1 MCKSPSPQP
10 SRRGRGLSEH
20 PHPLGEGLAE
30 RGVRA
35 IHALRQELQYSLQS
49 ASFLA
54 LMLLVPSFLT
64 AQTSLPTA
72 PKATVP
78 PLPTTQANIT
88 LARTSLLKNSTTAN
102 SSTSSLRALLA
113 EKNALASLATLQV
126 PLYTPLLAHGRLF
139 LNATHAFI
147 TIGKQ
152 DIPWLDYNG
161 FAEILAAKTP
171 MFPLFLG
178 SQGAFN
184 HGSFFG
190 SSVRDIAVMVNGRPT
205 NDIALGAAHLE
216 HLPPEMME
224 QAEIYI
230 GSDAVILAN
239 NASGAAIN
247 LQEIRHNVK
256 DFYTRAWISQSNEQ
270 YTAADVDFSHNVA
283 PNLNFTLGARTQFGS
298 RIYNNTGISSWNARA
313 KLHWNVSSSA
323 NVSLSYLLTQHRS
336 ALSGGVTTATFFDFN
351 TSATIFN
358 ELRENTFRHDLTLTA
373 SAYLSR
379 DSAIAASLTG
389 YASLNQRSLERA
401 LRQGTGLNGQRGG
414 GGFGVLPDTLIAES
428 TTNTFTVGVTGRV
441 ETRVR
446 LFNALD
452 AALTAG
458 GSINASN
465 VQTSVYWD
473 ESMRR
478 VAWQQ
483 STRGTVN
490 PPARDTV
497 SGEISGFGRLQFTL
511 LDRVNTSGGA
521 RFTLLNGRPYLA
533 VGARF
538 STLLLDEHKTSTN
551 GTFSTT
557 LELWGDFSQSS
568 RAPTLSEQ
576 GMNVAATARFSTA
589 ATTQLPELRAED
601 HTLILGGLRLRQ
613 QAAKSAFSC
622 DFTAALR
629 TIQNE
634 IRATPVFQ
642 AFPHVVTTANL
653 EATNR
658 LRTMQTSNNTSSYAL
673 LSASLM
679 ADWYVQNVL
688 FGGNFVFS
696 GYANCT
702 VPISRISQN
711 LTQLVPER
719 FPLVSAG
726 CTAQYEYVVGR
737 SVLRAGIRVRM
748 MTTVQTQ
755 GFMPTTWTYFDNDFT
770 TNPTQGLT
778 GNGIDIVAAARV
790 GNAYLRATYQNA
802 LSVPATTVGFYPQYP
817 TNIRLSGSFTI
828 LE

>member
-1 MCKSPSPQP
+1 M
-10 SRRGRGLSEH
+10 L
-20 PHPLGEGLAE
+20 LA
-30 RGVRA
+30 
-35 IHALRQELQYSLQS
+35 S
-49 ASFLA
+49 SFLA
-54 LMLLVPSFLT
+54 

-72 PKATVP
+72 PKAAVQA
-78 PLPTTQANIT
+78 LPTTQANVT
-88 LARTSLLKNSTTAN
+88 LASTSLLK
-102 SSTSSLRALLA
+102 SSTIASTSGASLRALMA
-113 EKNALASLATLQV
+113 EKTALASLATLKV
-126 PLYTPLLAHGRLF
+126 PLYTPLAAHGRLF

-313 KLHWNVSSSA
+313 KLHWSVSSSA

-336 ALSGGVTTATFFDFN
+336 ALSGGVTSGSGFDFN
-351 TSATIFN
+351 TSATVFN

-389 YASLNQRSLERA
+389 YASLNERSLERA
-401 LRQGTGLNGQRGG
+401 LRQGTGLNGQRSSSS
-414 GGFGVLPDTLIAES
+414 GVRPDTLMAES
-428 TTNTFTVGVTGRV
+428 TTNTFTVGVTGRI

-473 ESMRR
+473 ESLRR
-478 VAWQQ
+478 AAWQQ
-483 STRGTVN
+483 SDSLQAEGPISPDLIIIPRT
-490 PPARDTV
+490 RDTV
-497 SGEISGFGRLQFTL
+497 SGEIAGFGRLQFTL
-511 LDRVNTSGGA
+511 FDRVNTSGGA
-521 RFTLLNGRPYLA
+521 RFTLLNGRTYLA

-538 STLLLDEHKTSTN
+538 STLLLDEHRTSTT
-551 GTFSTT
+551 GTFGTT
-557 LELWGDFSQSS
+557 LELWGDFSRSS
-568 RAPTLSEQ
+568 RAPMLSEQ
-576 GMNVAATARFSTA
+576 GMNVAAVARFSTV
-589 ATTQLPELRAED
+589 ATMRLPELQPEV
-601 HTLILGGLRLRQ
+601 HTLILSGLRLRQ
-613 QAAKSAFSC
+613 QTAKSAFSC
-622 DFTAALR
+622 DVTAALR

-642 AFPHVVTTANL
+642 EFPHFTINRSTPKNPIVVNSRYRKNDPLL
-653 EATNR
+653 EAANR
-658 LRTMQTSNNTSSYAL
+658 LPTMQTSNDTSSYAL

-702 VPISRISQN
+702 VPFSRISQN

-770 TNPTQGLT
+770 TNPIQGLT

-802 LSVPATTVGFYPQYP
+802 LSVPAMTVGFYPQYP
-817 TNIRLSGSFTI
+817 ANIRLSGSFTI